1 MFITEMIFT
10 NKHYHHQADVL
21 ACLEACKDLPIESL
35 HTSSCA
41 TSGTYSAWW
50 TFQKISICFKAT
62 FNAAQEMYHE
72 CQRLS
77 SVPQIPLYDRWNN
90 PIQEGISHKAFGEVI
105 RILEESS

>member
-10 NKHYHHQADVL
+10 NKHYHCQADTL

-35 HTSSCA
+35 HTSYCA
-41 TSGTYSAWW
+41 TSVTYSAWW

-62 FNAAQEMYHE
+62 FNTAQDMYDQ

-77 SVPQIPLYDRWNN
+77 SIPQLPMYDRWNK
-90 PIQEGISHKAFGEVI
+90 PIHEGISHKAFGEII
-105 RILEESS
+105 RILEKPS